1 MTTPPSSKP
10 PKPAT
15 SAAAAGS
22 PHHESLLYRELVLV
36 DRQRHGQHR
45 VLSVHDW
52 SVARELSAVLV
63 TAVEFPMVS
72 REYAIAFVPT
82 GRGDDGQP
90 QVTPVALL
98 GLRER
103 ENLFVRADGGWDARY
118 LPAFLRRYP
127 FAYLRTGQEQLSLA
141 VDTAWSGFSTTEGE
155 PLLDAEGQPGEQLR
169 AVMQLLDHFEQSLQ
183 RTRVFCQKL
192 VELDLLRGGS
202 IQGQLAD
209 GTAVKAEGFFM
220 IDEEKLRAL
229 PDDQV
234 LEMHR
239 NGMLGVIHA
248 HLLSMAQ
255 VESLAERMA
264 QRH

>member
-1 MTTPPSSKP
+1 MTHPSGKNPTP
-10 PKPAT
+10 
-15 SAAAAGS
+15 AAHAPTTGAAQ
-22 PHHESLLYRELVLV
+22 HDSLLYREMVLV

-45 VLSVHDW
+45 VQPVRDW

-63 TAVEFPMVS
+63 TAAEFPVVS

-82 GRGDDGQP
+82 GRSDDGQP

-127 FAYLRTGQEQLSLA
+127 FAYLRTGQDQLSLA
-141 VDTAWSGFSTTEGE
+141 VDAAWPGFGAAEGE
-155 PLLDAEGQPGEQLR
+155 SLLDAEGQPGEHLR

-183 RTRVFCQKL
+183 RTRMFCQKL

-209 GTAVKAEGFFM
+209 GTPVKAEGFFM

-229 PDDQV
+229 PDAQV

>member
-1 MTTPPSSKP
+1 MTPPTGKNPTP
-10 PKPAT
+10 PAPAV
-15 SAAAAGS
+15 GS
-22 PHHESLLYRELVLV
+22 PQQESLLYREMQLV

-45 VLSVHDW
+45 VQPVRDW

-63 TAVEFPMVS
+63 TAAEFPMVS

-90 QVTPVALL
+90 LVTPVALL

-127 FAYLRTGQEQLSLA
+127 FAYLRTGQDQLSLA
-141 VDTAWSGFSTTEGE
+141 VDAAWPGFGSTEGE
-155 PLLDAEGQPGEQLR
+155 PLLDAEGQPGEHLR
-169 AVMQLLDHFEQSLQ
+169 AVMQLLDHFEQSLL
-183 RTRVFCQKL
+183 RTRQFCQKL
-192 VELDLLRGGS
+192 VELDLLRGGT

-209 GTAVKAEGFFM
+209 GTPVKAEGFFM

-229 PDDQV
+229 PDAQV